1 METLNIVAN
10 LAQALGL
17 MVTLL
22 ALFLSLNEKR
32 DNQDL
37 QIFIYLS
44 ESFRKSWESEWE
56 DALLQ
61 IEEQNPQNIT
71 SLPPNLKKSIRSH
84 LKNQFLIVSL
94 SLSKAIR
101 Y

>member
-17 MVTLL
+17 MVALL

-61 IEEQNPQNIT
+61 IEEQNP
-71 SLPPNLKKSIRSH
+71 
-84 LKNQFLIVSL
+84 
-94 SLSKAIR
+94 
-101 Y
+101 

>member
-22 ALFLSLNEKR
+22 ALFLILNEKR

-61 IEEQNPQNIT
+61 IEEQNP
-71 SLPPNLKKSIRSH
+71 
-84 LKNQFLIVSL
+84 
-94 SLSKAIR
+94 
-101 Y
+101 